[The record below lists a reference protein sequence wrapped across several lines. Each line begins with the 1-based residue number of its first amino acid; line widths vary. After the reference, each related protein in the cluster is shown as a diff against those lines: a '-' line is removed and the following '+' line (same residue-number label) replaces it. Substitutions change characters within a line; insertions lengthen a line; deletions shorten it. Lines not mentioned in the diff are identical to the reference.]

1 MLETFASI
9 EWNPQFSWTVTKTL
23 KKIQE
28 KYFDE
33 WITRIWI
40 WIKIKLKKKMYK
52 WKLLRRVNILRFLFF
67 PNIFFGVS
75 TWDFV
80 ISIFLCLIN
89 FICIINLFNS
99 VSWSFFLSTFNK
111 ANKTL
116 KSCEHFRRARS
127 LAYFLHLL
135 FLESR
140 QRSVNSQFCDYTS
153 LQHPTMFCYV
163 KT

>member
-1 MLETFASI
+1 MQETFAST
-9 EWNPQFSWTVTKTL
+9 EWNPQFSWTVRKTL

-40 WIKIKLKKKMYK
+40 WIKIELKKKLYK

-75 TWDFV
+75 NWDFV

-89 FICIINLFNS
+89 FIFIINLFNS
-99 VSWSFFLSTFNK
+99 VSRRFFLSTFKK

-135 FLESR
+135 FLESPR
-140 QRSVNSQFCDYTS
+140 EER
-153 LQHPTMFCYV
+153 
-163 KT
+163 